1 LVFDLVDL
9 RSGRSLGGCTYHVMH
24 PGGRH
29 YERFPVNAN
38 EAEARRMARFFPHG
52 HTPGPMI
59 VRHER
64 PSPDFPLTLDLRR
77 QPDVEGAFASVLPH
91 AGAQQAQQQQ

>member
-1 LVFDLVDL
+1 
-9 RSGRSLGGCTYHVMH
+9 MH

-52 HTPGPMI
+52 HTPGPLI
-59 VRHER
+59 ARHER
-64 PSPDFPLTLDLRR
+64 ASPDFPLTLDLRR
-77 QPDVEGAFASVLPH
+77 QPDVEGAFATVVPH
-91 AGAQQAQQQQ
+91 AAAQQAQQQQ